1 VDIGSVSAWGVV
13 VSMVSLAG
21 LSALAMVG
29 SVREGEDTAAWIW
42 AVLFVGCS
50 LLAAWLFW
58 RLV

>member
-1 VDIGSVSAWGVV
+1 
-13 VSMVSLAG
+13 MVSLAG